1 MNTDTKAEQETL
13 PTSDTG
19 KYYKANMEAEAKAN
33 EAQAQI
39 LINDRMKRIAIRNRF
54 NKND

>member
-19 KYYKANMEAEAKAN
+19 KYFKANSAAELKAK
-33 EAQAQI
+33 EVHAQI
-39 LINDRMKRIAIRNRF
+39 IINDKMKRIAIRNRF